1 MAQETES
8 SLADLLRGRVE
19 RLLGESAAPVEGLY
33 PVVMR
38 EVERALLETVLDH
51 TGGHKESAARI
62 LGLHRNSLR
71 ARLRSLGLEDEPS
84 RARRRRRSTR
94 P

>member
-1 MAQETES
+1 M
-8 SLADLLRGRVE
+8 LAVDDTLGALVGARIE
-19 RLLGESAAPVEGLY
+19 RLLGELPDGSVEGLH

-38 EVERALLETVLDH
+38 EVERAVLEAVLRH
-51 TGGHKESAARI
+51 TRGRRESAARI

-71 ARLRSLGLEDEPS
+71 QRLRALELDAD
-84 RARRRRRSTR
+84 RFRRGGDS